1 MVGMD
6 VVLERR
12 LARRAAKQLGLM
24 TRPQLVK
31 IGLSRG
37 QIARLVDSGRLVEI
51 VGGVYLVGGA
61 PANDLVHL
69 AAACL
74 ATGGVASHRSAGHLQ
89 GLVDLAP
96 SRPEV
101 TVGPT
106 KGSRQGPVVHRSMD
120 LVARDIIRV
129 DGIRTTNATRT
140 LIDLGGVVPA
150 SMLEAA
156 LERALH
162 ARLTTFDRLVRRF
175 FEVARHGR
183 TGVGPLRLLL
193 IDRDP
198 SLAPAESDLET
209 LLLRILRQAGLP
221 EPIRQFTVNLG
232 GVVFHLDVS
241 YPELKIFIEGDGFGT
256 HSTRKAF
263 ERDRERQNLLVA
275 DGWLPLVFTWRHLCH
290 GPARVVA
297 NVRAAR
303 NQRLRSI
310 S

>member
-31 IGLSRG
+31 VGLSRG
-37 QIARLVDSGRLVEI
+37 QIARLVDSDRLVEI

-61 PANDLVHL
+61 AANDLVEL

-74 ATGGVASHRSAGHLQ
+74 ATGGVASHRSAAHLH

-96 SRPEV
+96 SRSEV
-101 TVGPT
+101 TVAYTHGA
-106 KGSRQGPVVHRSMD
+106 RQGPLVHRSRD
-120 LVARDIIRV
+120 LVPRDIIRI

-150 SMLEAA
+150 TTLETA

-175 FEVARHGR
+175 FEVARQGR
-183 TGVGPLRLLL
+183 TGVGPLRTLLV
-193 IDRDP
+193 DRDP
-198 SLAPAESDLET
+198 LLAPAESDLET
-209 LLLRILRQAGLP
+209 HLLRILREGGLP
-221 EPIRQFTVNLG
+221 EPVRQFEVHIG
-232 GVVFHLDVS
+232 EAEFRLDVA

-256 HSTRKAF
+256 HSTRNAF
-263 ERDRERQNLLVA
+263 ERDRDRQNLLVA
-275 DGWLPLVFTWRHLCH
+275 NGWLPLVFTWRHLCH
-290 GPARVVA
+290 APARVVA
-297 NVRAAR
+297 NVRDAR
-303 NQRLRSI
+303 NQRLRLVG
-310 S
+310 

>member
-1 MVGMD
+1 MD

-12 LARRAAKQLGLM
+12 LARRAAKQLGLI
-24 TRPQLVK
+24 TRPQLVG

-37 QIARLVDSGRLVEI
+37 QIARLLESGRLVEI
-51 VGGVYLVGGA
+51 VGRVYLVGGA
-61 PANDLVHL
+61 AANDRVEL

-74 ATGGVASHRSAGHLQ
+74 ATGGVASHRSAAHLH
-89 GLVDLAP
+89 GLVDLGPTRA
-96 SRPEV
+96 EV

-106 KGSRQGPVVHRSMD
+106 QGARQGPVVHRSMD
-120 LVARDIIRV
+120 LLARDIVRV

-140 LIDLGGVVPA
+140 LIDLGGVVP
-150 SMLEAA
+150 STMLEAA

-162 ARLTTFDRLVRRF
+162 GRLTTFDRLVRRF

-183 TGVGPLRLLL
+183 TGVGPLRSLLV
-193 IDRDP
+193 DRDP
-198 SLAPAESDLET
+198 LLAPAESDLET
-209 LLLRILRQAGLP
+209 HLLRILREGGLP
-221 EPIRQFTVNLG
+221 EPVRQFTVNLG
-232 GVVFHLDVS
+232 GAVFRLDVS

-275 DGWLPLVFTWRHLCH
+275 NGWLPLVFTWRHLCH

-303 NQRLRSI
+303 NQRLLGI